1 MFFCILQ
8 PRQNLLSAAGRI
20 GEASHDIM
28 KQVGDEDDVDKAFQV
43 NDYNFIVRERTLF
56 VLKFYVVDAK
66 IMIKCHGFS
75 KEYLPL

>member
-1 MFFCILQ
+1 MVIDLFHLCEFLKWVLFILQ

-43 NDYNFIVRERTLF
+43 NDLTWLE
-56 VLKFYVVDAK
+56 
-66 IMIKCHGFS
+66 
-75 KEYLPL
+75 